1 MDPISDTIQESASRG
16 GYAAIAALIVWAS
29 IAVIKRDDV
38 PIPLPPRYRPLLA
51 LALGQV
57 YAVLETVVGGMP
69 WGAAV
74 VRGLVVAAG
83 AIAVHEVG
91 SKVRAPAEAVKP
103 PSVPPP
109 MPPLLLLCLALA
121 GCVPLLGCGSPL
133 RALIVTTDAAAVAG
147 EAARPILR
155 EACTEPAEALV
166 RRLDA
171 ADRAG
176 NVDAARAVRV
186 EAAALAEHCDPAAA
200 GLALLLRLHAAA
212 RAAIVA
218 YHATGGPPPGLAG
231 IVVSLAQASMDLGL
245 AISKV
250 GKGGAK

>member
-109 MPPLLLLCLALA
+109 MPPLLLLGLALA
-121 GCVPLLGCGSPL
+121 GCVPLLGCSPL
-133 RALIVTTDAAAVAG
+133 ETAIQVQHAGAAAIQHGG
-147 EAARPILR
+147 EELQERCTDRLVPLAELPTQAERMAAAAPIR
-155 EACTEPAEALV
+155 EVCDPA
-166 RRLDA
+166 RLA
-171 ADRAG
+171 YG
-176 NVDAARAVRV
+176 SARASHVLLS
-186 EAAALAEHCDPAAA
+186 ATLAALAGGVTVGELVDLTSQTAKALAELARTFAA
-200 GLALLLRLHAAA
+200 LR
-212 RAAIVA
+212 
-218 YHATGGPPPGLAG
+218 
-231 IVVSLAQASMDLGL
+231 
-245 AISKV
+245 
-250 GKGGAK
+250 GAP